1 MIVSLLQTQ
10 IFILVLTRV
19 LMIMLALPFLGGS
32 LIPNQVKIGLG
43 ILLSMFIFPW
53 QSTQTTSAAD
63 AMPLIAFLEAI
74 LEELIVGAMAGMA
87 VTMIFGVFQVAAKM
101 MEMSAG
107 FSSAQI
113 FNPTL
118 NDTGS
123 AYDQFF
129 MLIIYLYFFAI
140 NGHHVF
146 LIGLQKTFEAF
157 PVNSGIDKL
166 MTLTPDRLVTL
177 FSMIITSGVQMALP
191 ITGAI
196 LLADITFGLLNK
208 VAPQIQVFF
217 LGINIKILIGFLG
230 VGLTLSYVAPTVRS
244 MINSI
249 GVVMSRLLGA

>member
-1 MIVSLLQTQ
+1 MLVSILQTQ
-10 IFILVLTRV
+10 IFVLVMTRV
-19 LMIMLALPFLGGS
+19 FMIMLALPFLGGS
-32 LIPNQVKIGLG
+32 MIPNQVKIGLG
-43 ILLSMFIFPW
+43 IILSMFVFPW
-53 QSTQTTSAAD
+53 QNTQNFGTE
-63 AMPLIAFLEAI
+63 AMPLIAFLQAV
-74 LEELIVGAMAGMA
+74 LQELIIGAIAGMS

-129 MLIIYLYFFAI
+129 MLVIYLYFFSI

-146 LIGLQKTFEAF
+146 LMGLQKTFEAL
-157 PVNSGIDKL
+157 PVNSGITRL
-166 MTLTPDRLVTL
+166 MALTPDRLLAL
-177 FSMIITSGVQMALP
+177 FSMIISSGVQMALP
-191 ITGAI
+191 IVGAI

-230 VGLTLSYVAPTVRS
+230 IALTLSYVAPTVRGL
-244 MINSI
+244 INNI